1 MPRGMVLVLASVAMS
16 AVLAAQQRRGDV
28 EVIAAAQA
36 RLSDSFRD
44 STLSPFTAVASRY
57 FTANDGASL
66 VPDGGSYAFRDG
78 SAPDG
83 VVGLRFDGR
92 ELLVEALPGAP
103 ALVVRAKQGEG
114 GVAPAGRPLGGPA
127 SLGDD
132 QVLVV
137 GRFFLETG
145 ARPGTGRAIVY
156 DPDAAA
162 RRSFTGLHWFAPDP
176 AMKVRAV
183 YAPVERPGRVVVT
196 TSRGLEKEFY
206 RVGVFSFTIGGA
218 ALRLTALAPS
228 QAPSPGEELFVAF
241 RDRTTGGES
250 YQVGRYLNVPFAGA
264 ATDYVLDFNLAT
276 NPYCAYSTHYNCVI
290 PPREN
295 TLSVAITAGEKRYH

>member
-1 MPRGMVLVLASVAMS
+1 MRRGLIPILAA
-16 AVLAAQQRRGDV
+16 AVVSTALAAQEGRSDSAA
-28 EVIAAAQA
+28 IAAAQA
-36 RLSDSFRD
+36 RVSDSFRD

-57 FTANDGASL
+57 FTANDGARL
-66 VPDGGSYAFRDG
+66 VPAGDSYAFGDD
-78 SAPDG
+78 SASGG
-83 VVGLRFDGR
+83 VVALRFDGR
-92 ELLVEALPGAP
+92 QLVVEALPGAP
-103 ALVVRAKQGEG
+103 SLVVRAKQGEG
-114 GVAPAGRPLGGPA
+114 GVAPTGRPLDRPA

-132 QVLVV
+132 QVLSV
-137 GRFFLETG
+137 GRFFLESG

-156 DPDAAA
+156 DPDATA
-162 RRSFTGLHWFAPDP
+162 RRTFTGLHWFPPDP

-183 YAPVERPGRVVVT
+183 YAAVEKPGRVVVT

-206 RVGVFSFTIGGA
+206 RVGVFSFAIGGA

-228 QAPSPGEELFVAF
+228 EAPGQGDELFIAF
-241 RDRTTGGES
+241 RDRTTGAES

-264 ATDYVLDFNLAT
+264 KTDYVLDFNLAT

-295 TLSVAITAGEKRYH
+295 TLNVAITAGEKRYH